1 MDKMKTLFA
10 IIALSLGCISGSL
23 ADYMIPQ
30 MSAALPRITDILDV
44 EVTSMNKEGH
54 ASIKILKAYKSSK
67 HPAKVITGTDLSC
80 TGGSPKMFGMK
91 SGQRYIVLLTGNNL
105 YEERSYF
112 PVQLKEG
119 VPHCQPGWYG
129 GKTWLKCNAEWIPLK
144 EFESKV
150 AAAMSKGSIGR

>member
-1 MDKMKTLFA
+1 MKTWLA
-10 IIALSLGCISGSL
+10 ILAVCLGFMPCSR

-44 EVTSMNKEGH
+44 KVVSMNDKGH
-54 ASIKILKAYKSSK
+54 AKIEILKAYKSSK
-67 HPAKVITGTDLSC
+67 RPAKVIIGTDLSC

-112 PVQLKEG
+112 PVRQHDG
-119 VPHCQPGWYG
+119 ITQCNPGWYG
-129 GKTWLKCNAEWIPLK
+129 GETWLKCKGEWVSLQ
-144 EFESKV
+144 EFERKIS
-150 AAAMSKGSIGR
+150 AAMSAGKTK